1 MIKYDRMATT
11 ITATAFCALLT
22 GLAFAAPAARSFA
35 SPQQAVDALVSAL
48 RGGDEPALE
57 GILGPDGE
65 AILHSGDRADD
76 MVRQKKFLAAYDA
89 HAELVP
95 KDANHVTIEVGND
108 KWPLPIPVVR
118 VGGGWQFDAK
128 AGAHEILA
136 RRIGENE
143 LDAIQS
149 CLAYVDA
156 QRDYASVDRGD
167 HVLDYARRFVSTEGK
182 TDGLYWPTKPGQP
195 QSPLGPAFA
204 EAREQGYIFDGPR
217 ASDAPVPYHGYYF
230 KILEGQGPNAKGGA
244 YGYVVNGKMIGG
256 FALVASP
263 AMYRISGVTTF
274 IVNQDGTVFQKD
286 LGPQT
291 PAIVQKM
298 TVFDP
303 GKGWMPVSNAS

>member
-1 MIKYDRMATT
+1 MIKYDRIATLV
-11 ITATAFCALLT
+11 TATVFCALLT
-22 GLAFAAPAARSFA
+22 GLAFAASGARSFS

-48 RGGDEPALE
+48 RSGDIPTLE

-76 MVRQKKFLAAYDA
+76 QVRQKRFLAAYDA
-89 HAELVP
+89 HNELVP
-95 KDANHVTIEVGND
+95 KDANHMTIEVGTD
-108 KWPLPIPVVR
+108 KWPLPIPIVR
-118 VGGGWQFDAK
+118 VGSGWQFDAA
-128 AGAHEILA
+128 AGEHEILA
-136 RRIGENE
+136 RRIGQNE
-143 LDAIQS
+143 LAAIQS

-156 QRDYASVDRGD
+156 QREYASVDRGD

-182 TDGLYWPTKPGQP
+182 TDGLYWPTKAGQP

-204 EAREQGYIFDGPR
+204 AAREQGYLYDGPR
-217 ASDAPVPYHGYYF
+217 ASDVPVPYHGYYF
-230 KILEGQGPNAKGGA
+230 KILEGQGPAAKGGA

-263 AMYRISGVTTF
+263 AMYRLSGVTTF
-274 IVNQDGTVFQKD
+274 IVNQDGTVFQAD
-286 LGPQT
+286 LGPNT

-303 GKGWMPVSNAS
+303 GKGWTPVSNAS